1 MPCDEWLQRSGKW
14 WLHMTYLSIPKALL
28 IVWAGGVASSPSV
41 STLMAAQVARY
52 SAKEIPPPSPKAA
65 RVRITEEATLE
76 SFRNNEAIITWTT
89 NNPGGT
95 DEHFGLVRYGTDP
108 QHLNLTAKSHI
119 RLNRN
124 HPNTVFRVRVS
135 GLRPSTTYY
144 FTVQTLEADGRD
156 DGVRSRVYRIITP
169 DGA

>member
-1 MPCDEWLQRSGKW
+1 M
-14 WLHMTYLSIPKALL
+14 
-28 IVWAGGVASSPSV
+28 
-41 STLMAAQVARY
+41 
-52 SAKEIPPPSPKAA
+52 
-65 RVRITEEATLE
+65 LE

-124 HPNTVFRVRVS
+124 HPNTVFRVRVL
-135 GLRPSTTYY
+135 GLRPGTTYY
-144 FTVQTLEADGRD
+144 YTVQTLEADGRD
-156 DGVRSRVYRIITP
+156 DGVRSRVYRITTP